1 MRRVASVWAV
11 FCALGVECFLRGRPC
26 DRGPGPGCRLLT
38 QRRPVVRFFT
48 SSAVERDSPNGI
60 YGKSARSSVETSSLR
75 LDVGRPDHLAPCFEF
90 RRDSPREFLW
100 RASDRVIAE
109 ALLHFRQRDYLDDLA
124 MEGGDD
130 LLWRSG
136 WNEDPNPTVALDV
149 RITHFSHRWN
159 IGHCL
164 GALLARDRQRPQLA
178 VLDIRCN
185 RSQRREADRGVAS
198 DDGGVGWTCAIEGH
212 VHEVEAE

>member
-1 MRRVASVWAV
+1 MNSRRFIRSPRR
-11 FCALGVECFLRGRPC
+11 RGRA
-26 DRGPGPGCRLLT
+26 GSAA
-38 QRRPVVRFFT
+38 RREGF
-48 SSAVERDSPNGI
+48 AERQIMECAAWSF
-60 YGKSARSSVETSSLR
+60 R
-75 LDVGRPDHLAPCFEF
+75 LDVGRADHLAPCFEF
-90 RRDSPREFLW
+90 RRDPLREFLW

-109 ALLHFRQRDYLDDLA
+109 GHQAFLHFRQRDYLDDLA
-124 MEGGDD
+124 MDGGDD
-130 LLWRSG
+130 LLWRCG

-149 RITHFSHRWN
+149 RITDFSHRWN
-159 IGHCL
+159 IGHLL

-212 VHEVEAE
+212 VPEGEAE

>member
-38 QRRPVVRFFT
+38 QRRPLVRFFYLVGRREGF
-48 SSAVERDSPNGI
+48 AERDLWKV
-60 YGKSARSSVETSSLR
+60 KSARSSVETSSLR

-109 ALLHFRQRDYLDDLA
+109 
-124 MEGGDD
+124 
-130 LLWRSG
+130 
-136 WNEDPNPTVALDV
+136 
-149 RITHFSHRWN
+149 
-159 IGHCL
+159 GH
-164 GALLARDRQRPQLA
+164 
-178 VLDIRCN
+178 
-185 RSQRREADRGVAS
+185 
-198 DDGGVGWTCAIEGH
+198 
-212 VHEVEAE
+212 